1 MTSANRHPGVED
13 SIELDNGDEVTRRA
27 SENLPKVLGRTS
39 LIDGIV
45 TEYGRRRKRRPPED
59 ADARDGD
66 RYDRNGLAM
75 KRLIPAERRSP
86 RSIAREK
93 EQTSTLCKE

>member
-1 MTSANRHPGVED
+1 MACQ
-13 SIELDNGDEVTRRA
+13 
-27 SENLPKVLGRTS
+27 
-39 LIDGIV
+39 
-45 TEYGRRRKRRPPED
+45 RKRRRSKD

-75 KRLIPAERRSP
+75 KRLIPAERRSL

>member
-1 MTSANRHPGVED
+1 MTD
-13 SIELDNGDEVTRRA
+13 
-27 SENLPKVLGRTS
+27 
-39 LIDGIV
+39 
-45 TEYGRRRKRRPPED
+45 RRKRRRSKD

-86 RSIAREK
+86 RSIARE
-93 EQTSTLCKE
+93 EGNIDTMQRVRIGEH

>member
-1 MTSANRHPGVED
+1 MVD
-13 SIELDNGDEVTRRA
+13 Q
-27 SENLPKVLGRTS
+27 
-39 LIDGIV
+39 
-45 TEYGRRRKRRPPED
+45 RKRRRPKD

-86 RSIAREK
+86 RLIARERGNTDTMQRVRID
-93 EQTSTLCKE
+93 EH